1 MPGRRVNLV
10 IQEFLKQVSLFKDL
24 DDDGLAQVLMGGFVK
39 RYREGTVILA
49 EGAPGGLLHVV
60 RRGKVRISKVIPGV
74 GEEALTILQPGEFFG
89 EVEFLDGA
97 PASANAI
104 AHSACE
110 VFSLPHTEIRSLM
123 KSRPD
128 LSARFLWAFAQT
140 LAGRLR
146 ETDSKMAGL
155 LSLARTL

>member
-1 MPGRRVNLV
+1 M

-39 RYREGTVILA
+39 RYPEGAVILA
-49 EGAPGGLLHVV
+49 EGAPGGQLHVV
-60 RRGKVRISKVIPGV
+60 RRGKVRISKDIPGV
-74 GEEALTILQPGEFFG
+74 GEEALTILEPGAFFG

-97 PASANAI
+97 PASASAI

-110 VFSLPHTEIRSLM
+110 VFSLPHSEIRSLM
-123 KSRPD
+123 RNRPE

-140 LAGRLR
+140 LASRLR
-146 ETDSKMAGL
+146 ETDSKMVTL
-155 LSLARTL
+155 LRLARTS